1 MTEALVK
8 WQVNGGYRT
17 GRKVLDL
24 DGFTV
29 SCVKDGVTYYLIRES
44 CTLENV
50 WAVATDVER
59 WEPEN

>member
-1 MTEALVK
+1 MTDALVK

-29 SCVKDGVTYYLIRES
+29 SCVK
-44 CTLENV
+44 
-50 WAVATDVER
+50 AVATDVER